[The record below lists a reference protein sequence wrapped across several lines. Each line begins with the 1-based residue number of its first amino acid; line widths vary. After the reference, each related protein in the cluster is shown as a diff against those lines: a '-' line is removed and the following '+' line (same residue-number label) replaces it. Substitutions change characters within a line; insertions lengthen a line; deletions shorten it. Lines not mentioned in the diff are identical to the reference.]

1 MTVLCRPPAEL
12 LASLCGIAESE
23 TAAVGR
29 ASAAIDLVRAA
40 AELGFEPRPPTP
52 PPTPGAA
59 GAAGGDGV
67 FVGGDGVFVA
77 GGGFVDTAAPS
88 DPLQVR
94 TLLYDESFLS
104 PRSPDVFPALPFP
117 PFCRLLVHSPRSKQ

>member
-1 MTVLCRPPAEL
+1 MAVLWLCCGWAVWLGCGHVAVWLCRPPAEL
-12 LASLCGIAESE
+12 WATLCGIAAADNAVVDRA
-23 TAAVGR
+23 TAA
-29 ASAAIDLVRAA
+29 AAIDLVRAA

-59 GAAGGDGV
+59 GAAGGK
-67 FVGGDGVFVA
+67 GGEGGEGGVFVA

-94 TLLYDESFLS
+94 QNL
-104 PRSPDVFPALPFP
+104 AL
-117 PFCRLLVHSPRSKQ
+117 